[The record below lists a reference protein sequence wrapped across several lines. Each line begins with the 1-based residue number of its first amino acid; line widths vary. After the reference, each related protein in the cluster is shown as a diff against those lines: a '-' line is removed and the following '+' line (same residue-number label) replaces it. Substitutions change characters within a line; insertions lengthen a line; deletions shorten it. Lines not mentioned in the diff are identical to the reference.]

1 MGQGMGQGM
10 DPAMGRAMPARLRL
24 RAVHSRCSAA
34 LMALA
39 ILLAGCATVPPD
51 AGHNP
56 RDPFERVNRHI
67 DAFND
72 GFDRYFMK
80 PVAKGYVYAVP
91 PGIRLCISSGF
102 SNLGEVRN
110 AVNDL
115 LQFKP
120 LGAATDTGRLVVN
133 STMGVAGCF
142 DIATRMGLEQRNQDF
157 GLTLAH
163 WGAGTGPYIVIPF
176 LGPSDVRD
184 AIGKVPDSYLS
195 PIAYVSPVKD
205 RYILYGVS
213 FIDLRAL
220 LLDATSLVDQAALDR
235 YQFVR
240 DAYFQRRLS
249 QQYEGNPPPPA
260 EDDDSG
266 ESGPGGGAPKGPPG
280 QPTPPDKR

>member
-1 MGQGMGQGM
+1 MT
-10 DPAMGRAMPARLRL
+10 ARLRHRL
-24 RAVHSRCSAA
+24 LASIRPGWTAVLPAAA
-34 LMALA
+34 L
-39 ILLAGCATVPPD
+39 LLAGCATVPPD

-56 RDPFERVNRHI
+56 RDPYERINRHI

-91 PGIRLCISSGF
+91 AGIRLCISSGF

-142 DIATRMGLEQRNQDF
+142 DIATRMGMERRDQDF

-163 WGAGTGPYIVIPF
+163 WGAGTGPYIVLPF

-184 AIGKVPDSYLS
+184 AFGKVPDSYAS
-195 PIAYVSPVKD
+195 PIAYVMPVKD

-220 LLDATSLVDQAALDR
+220 LLDATALIDQAALDR

-240 DAYFQRRLS
+240 DAYFQRRLN
-249 QQYEGNPPPPA
+249 QQYEGNPPLPA
-260 EDDDSG
+260 EEDESG
-266 ESGPGGGAPKGPPG
+266 ESGPGGSVPKAPPG
-280 QPTPPDKR
+280 QPAPQDKR